1 MFRINLHFVRVLFY
15 VIFIVIS
22 PKISAQQIGLGGSI
36 LYNPQT
42 ESFAGGLRVE
52 IPYKRISFIPQL
64 TYYPSFNKI
73 SEYYLGVATHLDFMG
88 TAKWKLYAIGMASY
102 NRWSNYSSKPQ
113 LKAKPNN
120 WDAEFGIGWTT
131 RRCIRPFIEYRYN
144 IKWRETNL
152 GIGIIYTFRCS
163 SRKKRGSISCPG
175 H

>member
-1 MFRINLHFVRVLFY
+1 MV
-15 VIFIVIS
+15 
-22 PKISAQQIGLGGSI
+22 
-36 LYNPQT
+36 
-42 ESFAGGLRVE
+42 
-52 IPYKRISFIPQL
+52 
-64 TYYPSFNKI
+64 
-73 SEYYLGVATHLDFMG
+73 
-88 TAKWKLYAIGMASY
+88 SY

-120 WDAEFGIGWTT
+120 WDAEFGVGWTT

-163 SRKKRGSISCPG
+163 SSKKRGSISCPG